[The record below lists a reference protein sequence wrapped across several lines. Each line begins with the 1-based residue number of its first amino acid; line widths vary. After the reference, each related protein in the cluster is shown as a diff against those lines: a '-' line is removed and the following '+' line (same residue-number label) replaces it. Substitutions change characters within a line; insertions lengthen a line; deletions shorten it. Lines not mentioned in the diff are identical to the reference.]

1 MNNRSPLVCICLP
14 TYNAESTIAET
25 LQSLIVQTYTN
36 ILIKVVDNASTDN
49 TLSVVETLSDPR
61 ISIYRGKSNI
71 GGEGNF
77 NRCIDLAT
85 GEYTAIFHADDIYE
99 PTMIARQVA
108 EFEARPEVG
117 AVFTE
122 STLIDESGKPIG
134 AVVRPRALRGQSY
147 VYNFQEIFKATL
159 RYSNFLMCPSAMLR
173 TRIYREEIKSF
184 RVELFGSSADL
195 DVWLRV
201 LGRHR
206 IAILPDRLI
215 RYRISTT
222 QGSHTLGRRRTE
234 RADFFRVIDHYLE
247 KPVVRN
253 SLSNDDLRNK
263 TCLER
268 ADRIVRASNLF
279 LQDRPGEVLALCEG
293 AFSYGSLLAAFRS
306 RRGFQTLLLAVY
318 LRSII
323 FLSLTSPGKAMLRWL
338 KRVAR
343 R

>member
-1 MNNRSPLVCICLP
+1 MNNRSPLACICLP

-49 TLSVVETLSDPR
+49 TLSVVGIFTDPR
-61 ISIYRGKSNI
+61 ISIYRGVSNI

-117 AVFTE
+117 AVFAE
-122 STLIDESGKPIG
+122 ATLIDESGKPIG
-134 AVVRPRALRGQSY
+134 AVARPRELRGESH

-159 RYSNFLMCPSAMLR
+159 RHSNFLMCPSAMLR
-173 TRIYREEIKSF
+173 TRIYRDEIKRF
-184 RVELFGSSADL
+184 RAELFGSSADL

-201 LGRHR
+201 LEGHL
-206 IAILPDRLI
+206 ISILPDRLLQ
-215 RYRISTT
+215 YRITVT
-222 QGSHTLGRRRTE
+222 QGSHALGRRRTT
-234 RADFFRVIDHYLE
+234 RSDFFRVIDYYLE
-247 KPVVRN
+247 KQNVR
-253 SLSNDDLRNK
+253 SVLSDGDLRNK
-263 TCLER
+263 ECLER
-268 ADRIVRASNLF
+268 TDRIVCASNIF
-279 LQDRPGEVLALCEG
+279 LQDRSGEVLALCEG
-293 AFSYGSLLAAFRS
+293 AFSRSALLAAFRN
-306 RRGFQTLLLAVY
+306 RRGLQTLVLAAY
-318 LRSII
+318 LKFVI
-323 FLSLTSPGKAMLRWL
+323 FLSLVSPGKALLSWI
-338 KRVAR
+338 KHFSR